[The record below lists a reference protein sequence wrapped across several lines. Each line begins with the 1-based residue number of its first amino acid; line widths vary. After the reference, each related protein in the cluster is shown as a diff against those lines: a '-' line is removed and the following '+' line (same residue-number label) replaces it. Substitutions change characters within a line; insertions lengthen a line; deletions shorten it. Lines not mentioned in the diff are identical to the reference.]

1 ADDVLQHRGPGQLPD
16 GAPDRSL
23 DDRSVESP
31 ARAWDLHRIPPR
43 RAGRLQIQSR
53 SGLSV
58 TYRSLTRTRLHALR
72 ARPARKTCKLIDARR
87 HPPSPPGRHPG
98 PSAALPQTMM
108 RESAAAGDIHL
119 RRRAGAPGAGP
130 SPLHTAGAAEPPSP
144 GPLAYFG
151 PAC

>member
-1 ADDVLQHRGPGQLPD
+1 PREQRADEDDDHDPDLPGYADGGVAHIAHVAADHDVVDQPLEAADDVLQHRGPGQLPD

-72 ARPARKTCKLIDARR
+72 ARPARKTCKLIDAR
-87 HPPSPPGRHPG
+87 
-98 PSAALPQTMM
+98 
-108 RESAAAGDIHL
+108 
-119 RRRAGAPGAGP
+119 
-130 SPLHTAGAAEPPSP
+130 
-144 GPLAYFG
+144 
-151 PAC
+151 